1 MNKDLIEIN
10 NNCGAVSDENGDI
23 KIIKKDSEEKDFLE
37 ILTTENEIENIFLH
51 IEKLKK
57 EISNIEHK
65 KEKIDLILMIPIVSG
80 ISMLILKMLPPIII
94 LYTIIASYTLS
105 TPLYLQKSY
114 YSKKKT
120 LLIEKIQELNKKE
133 KKLTKKLRNIKYI
146 TNYRIKNKSVDIKK
160 LLIELNN
167 NNFENSETTLE
178 RINTIER
185 EQNPEIITIPS
196 VFQENEI
203 YVSKRKT
210 YVKKLVHQNTK
221 MR

>member
-10 NNCGAVSDENGDI
+10 NNYGVVSDENGDI
-23 KIIKKDSEEKDFLE
+23 KIIKKDSEEIDFLE
-37 ILTTENEIENIFLH
+37 ILTTENEIENIILH

-65 KEKIDLILMIPIVSG
+65 KEKIDLILMIPIVSA

-94 LYTIIASYTLS
+94 LYTIIASYILS

-120 LLIEKIQELNKKE
+120 ILIEKIQELNKKE
-133 KKLTKKLRNIKYI
+133 KKLTKKLRNIKYR
-146 TNYRIKNKSVDIKK
+146 TNFRINNKSVDIKK

-167 NNFENSETTLE
+167 NNFENAKTTHE
-178 RINTIER
+178 KINTIER
-185 EQNPEIITIPS
+185 EQNPEIITVPN
-196 VFQENEI
+196 VFQD
-203 YVSKRKT
+203 SLT
-210 YVKKLVHQNTK
+210 YKPKEERHVKKLIPSKRN
-221 MR
+221 RN